1 MPQIRFKRFRP
12 TSDEGRE
19 LDCFIWPDDM
29 TSGELVHFKLK
40 KIQPFRG
47 EVEPG
52 LFATLNNL
60 LDRIPSGSETPK
72 AEVRLVVGRFREG
85 TELHYSL
92 RAAEKY
98 PQEAP
103 ETEIWK
109 LIDAIYEKRLK
120 GAGQFQD

>member
-1 MPQIRFKRFRP
+1 MSQIHFRRFRP
-12 TSDEGRE
+12 INDDGWE
-19 LDCFIWPDDM
+19 LDCFILPDDKIN
-29 TSGELVHFKLK
+29 GELVHFKLK

-52 LFATLNNL
+52 LFATLTNL
-60 LDRIPSGSETPK
+60 IDRVPSRSETAK
-72 AEVRLVVGRFREG
+72 TEARLVIGRMKEG
-85 TELHYSL
+85 TELHYFL

-109 LIDAIYEKRLK
+109 LVDAIYEKRLK
-120 GAGQFQD
+120 GAGHSQ